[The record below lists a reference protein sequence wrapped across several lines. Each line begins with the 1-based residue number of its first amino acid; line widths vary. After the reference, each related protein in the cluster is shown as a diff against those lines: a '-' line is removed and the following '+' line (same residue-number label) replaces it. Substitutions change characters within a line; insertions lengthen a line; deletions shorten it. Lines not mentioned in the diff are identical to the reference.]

1 MARPHALS
9 LFELSTGARTSITTP
24 RPELSS
30 GGAIASGFV
39 APSYVTCPS
48 SDGRF
53 QLRLRLFVPAA
64 DSCNGAAIVG
74 YAKAPISCSLV
85 RCCSALADS
94 CYPLLLAHRRP
105 VYSNTVRNVW
115 GRWSIFQQL
124 LVQRGYTVVQVDL
137 RGSTGNGRVFREEFT
152 ANVGGQDLEDLV
164 ATVSL
169 LTPLYKASVACG

>member
-1 MARPHALS
+1 M
-9 LFELSTGARTSITTP
+9 
-24 RPELSS
+24 
-30 GGAIASGFV
+30 FV
-39 APSYVTCPS
+39 AV
-48 SDGRF
+48 
-53 QLRLRLFVPAA
+53 
-64 DSCNGAAIVG
+64 
-74 YAKAPISCSLV
+74 
-85 RCCSALADS
+85 
-94 CYPLLLAHRRP
+94 LLLLTLATLCFLLTRRP

-169 LTPLYKASVACG
+169 LNATVQSLRGLWLNCVCRLAHNPPPH

>member
-1 MARPHALS
+1 MQRRRYRRVRQSPHL
-9 LFELSTGARTSITTP
+9 LF
-24 RPELSS
+24 
-30 GGAIASGFV
+30 
-39 APSYVTCPS
+39 
-48 SDGRF
+48 
-53 QLRLRLFVPAA
+53 
-64 DSCNGAAIVG
+64 
-74 YAKAPISCSLV
+74 SCSC
-85 RCCSALADS
+85 CCSALADADS

-169 LTPLYKASVACG
+169 LTTPAQTCRFAPIPRCTDG